1 MRTAVDEQ
9 LDDGATGD
17 DDIVTGSSGDGPAG
31 STGRLPAWAG
41 TAALVAV
48 VALGVVLRF
57 VQRSPLW
64 LDEALS
70 VNIAALPVGDIPEA
84 LRHDGHPPLYYFLL
98 HYWMDVV
105 GTSDAAV
112 RALAGV
118 FSVAALPLAWI
129 AGRRLAGGAGARW
142 ARAVAALSPFLV
154 RYGTETRMYSL
165 IVLLVLAGY
174 LLLTD
179 ALAAPTWPRL
189 GGLAVLSG
197 LLLLSHYWAIYL
209 LAMVGVVLVA
219 RAWRRPDDRAATVRV
234 IGGVAA
240 GGVLFLPWLPS
251 FLYQSAHTGTPWGR
265 PFRPTALV
273 QTALLDMG
281 GGTVTEAA
289 LYASVVLVLVLVALF
304 TVRSSGHA
312 MVLDTRTAPVVR
324 WELAVAFGV
333 LAIGAVAGYAT
344 SATFQGRYAST
355 VVPLLL
361 LAVAVGITC
370 VPRRGRLVVG
380 GVFLALS
387 LFGVVWVNYY
397 QRTQSADVGAAV
409 AAAAQPGDVVVYC
422 PDQLGPAYS
431 REMPDGVVEM
441 AYPTLGAPDRV
452 DWADYGERNEAA
464 DPAELAQEILGRADG
479 NAVFL
484 VWMADYETFDDQCE
498 QLVTELG
505 MSENLVEQDRTSYF
519 EPAFLHWRPTS

>member
-1 MRTAVDEQ
+1 
-9 LDDGATGD
+9 
-17 DDIVTGSSGDGPAG
+17 
-31 STGRLPAWAG
+31 
-41 TAALVAV
+41 
-48 VALGVVLRF
+48 VLRF

-84 LRHDGHPPLYYFLL
+84 LRHDGHPPLYYVLL

-112 RALAGV
+112 RALAGL
-118 FSVAALPLAWI
+118 FSVASLPLAWI

-142 ARAVAALSPFLV
+142 ALAVAALSPFLV

-165 IVLLVLAGY
+165 VVLLVMAGY
-174 LLLTD
+174 LVLTD

-189 GGLAVLSG
+189 CGLALVSG
-197 LLLLSHYWAIYL
+197 LLLLTHYWAIYL
-209 LAMVGVVLVA
+209 LATVGIVLVA
-219 RAWRRPDDRAATVRV
+219 RAWRRPDDRAATVRITV
-234 IGGVAA
+234 AVAA
-240 GGVLFLPWLPS
+240 GGVLFLPWVPS

-273 QTALLDMG
+273 QTALVDMG
-281 GGTVTEAA
+281 GGGVIEAA
-289 LYASVVLVLVLVALF
+289 LYASVLVLLVVVALF
-304 TVRSSGHA
+304 TVRSSGHG
-312 MVLDTRTAPVVR
+312 MVLDTRTAPIVR

-344 SATFQGRYAST
+344 NATFQGRYAAT

-361 LAVAVGITC
+361 LAAAVGITR
-370 VPRRGRLVVG
+370 VPGGGRLVVG
-380 GVFLALS
+380 GVFLGLS

-397 QRTQSADVGAAV
+397 QRSQSADVAAV
-409 AAAAQPGDVVVYC
+409 VAAEARPGDVVVYC

-441 AYPTLGAPDRV
+441 AYPTLGSPDRV

-464 DPAELAQEILGRADG
+464 DPAELATEILDRAAG

-484 VWMADYETFDDQCE
+484 VWMADYATFDDQCE
-498 QLVTELG
+498 ELLTELG
-505 MSENLVEQDRTSYF
+505 TSESLVEQDRAGYF
-519 EPAFLHWRPTS
+519 EPANLHWRPAR